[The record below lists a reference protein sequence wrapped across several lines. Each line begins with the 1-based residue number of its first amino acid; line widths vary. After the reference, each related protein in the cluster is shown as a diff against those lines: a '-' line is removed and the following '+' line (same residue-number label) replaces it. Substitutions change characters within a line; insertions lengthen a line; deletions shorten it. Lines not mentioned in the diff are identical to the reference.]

1 MNLMKSLRN
10 TAAILM
16 LGAAGMANAGLY
28 QFNLTGDYSASW
40 QMDSAAVPDEYY
52 TQQGIVYE
60 DIPGNF
66 PGSLF
71 DLADL
76 TFYNANWSGGL
87 EIYDWWGDTMLL
99 LTDGPQLYTGTE
111 KTPTFRL
118 GTFGLTDFDGPG
130 SYTLTITDLDAGPGP
145 GPVDVPEPATTAMLL
160 GGLGA
165 LYASRKRRFGK

>member
-16 LGAAGMANAGLY
+16 LGAAGLANAGLY

-40 QMDSAAVPDEYY
+40 QMDSAAVPDQYGTGE
-52 TQQGIVYE
+52 GFLYE
-60 DIPGNF
+60 DVSGNF

-76 TFYNANWSGGL
+76 TFYSAIQGGGL
-87 EIYDWWGDTMLL
+87 EIYDWYGDSLL
-99 LTDGPQLYTGTE
+99 LASYGAQLYTGTE
-111 KTPTFRL
+111 KAPTFRL
-118 GTFGLTDFDGPG
+118 GTFGLTNFGG
-130 SYTLTITDLDAGPGP
+130 SANYTLTITDLDAGP

-165 LYASRKRRFGK
+165 LYASRKRRFKK

>member
-16 LGAAGMANAGLY
+16 LGAAGLANAGLY

-40 QMDSAAVPDEYY
+40 QMDSAAVPDVYS
-52 TQQGIVYE
+52 TGQGMIYE
-60 DIPGNF
+60 DVAGNF

-71 DLADL
+71 NLADL
-76 TFYNANWSGGL
+76 TFYKADLGGGL
-87 EIYDWWGDTMLL
+87 EIYDWYGDTVLL

-111 KTPTFRL
+111 KAPTFRL

-145 GPVDVPEPATTAMLL
+145 VDVPEPATTAMLL
-160 GGLGA
+160 GGMGV